1 MIITMTNFN
10 NQNNKT
16 PSTNSRTGIFASTN
30 KYEILVQTQTPTHWP
45 KMNQL
50 NAMTCVNVG
59 HQTPFP
65 SEMSVLQS

>member
-30 KYEILVQTQTPTHWP
+30 KYEILVQTQTPTH
-45 KMNQL
+45 
-50 NAMTCVNVG
+50 
-59 HQTPFP
+59 
-65 SEMSVLQS
+65 